1 VDEPDSACM
10 HLPAK
15 SRGLILTCDNNIET
29 AQAFGG
35 PLWHVSGWSPSRVRA
50 AAVLS
55 SAGEEVLFHEAST
68 LRNEVSRCLYL
79 AGPFALRAG

>member
-1 VDEPDSACM
+1 MNPIPPCM

-35 PLWHVSGWSPSRVRA
+35 PQWHVSGWSPSWGCA

-55 SAGEEVLFHEAST
+55 NIGEEVLFHEART

-79 AGPFALRAG
+79 AGPFVIRAG